1 MRVNGL
7 TLDGFRSY
15 DRSSFSFKDGVNIVW
30 GENARGKT
38 NMLEGI
44 MLLSGSASWRS
55 RKRGD
60 LINFNREKA
69 VIDGNISA
77 RSRDFDIRITI
88 PVSGKA
94 AYTVNGVSLKK
105 QHDLS
110 EYLKCVLFCPD
121 DLYLVRGEPEKRRRF
136 MDTALCQLRPRY
148 AACLS
153 EYNQL
158 AKLKQLML
166 KEGEDR
172 RMLPVVNERLVYY
185 GAEIIHYRAAFLGE
199 LTREAEN
206 IHRGISRGAERLE
219 LRYKT
224 VSTVEDPFM
233 PAEMLRE
240 RLERHM
246 ESHLEAELKTGSM
259 LSGPHKDDIEI
270 LINGQPARSF
280 ASQGQTRT
288 AALALKFGE
297 RELFRIDSGEW
308 PILLLDDVLSEL
320 DESRSTF
327 VASSAVGGQTIITCC
342 TPPTI
347 FEDANIIAI

>member
-1 MRVNGL
+1 MTIDGL

-15 DRSSFSFKDGVNIVW
+15 DRSSFSFKEGVNIVW

-44 MLLSGSASWRS
+44 MLLSGSTSWRS

-60 LINFNREKA
+60 LINFYRARASIE
-69 VIDGNISA
+69 GRISA
-77 RSRDFDIRITI
+77 RSRTFDVKISM
-88 PVSGKA
+88 PLNGKTS
-94 AYTVNGVSLKK
+94 YSVNGVSIKK

-121 DLYLVRGEPEKRRRF
+121 DLYLVKGEPEKRRRF

-158 AKLKQLML
+158 LKLKQLML
-166 KEGEDR
+166 KEGEDK
-172 RMLPVVNERLVYY
+172 RMLPVVNERLIYY
-185 GAEIIHYRAAFLGE
+185 GAELIHYRNAFLTE
-199 LTREAEN
+199 LTREAEI

-224 VSTVEDPFM
+224 VSTIEDPSM
-233 PAEMLRE
+233 STDMLRD
-240 RLERHM
+240 RLSKHM
-246 ESHLEAELKTGSM
+246 DSHMEAELKTGSM
-259 LSGPHKDDIEI
+259 LSGAHKDDIEI
-270 LINGQPARSF
+270 LINGQSARSF

-347 FEDANIIAI
+347 FNEANIISI